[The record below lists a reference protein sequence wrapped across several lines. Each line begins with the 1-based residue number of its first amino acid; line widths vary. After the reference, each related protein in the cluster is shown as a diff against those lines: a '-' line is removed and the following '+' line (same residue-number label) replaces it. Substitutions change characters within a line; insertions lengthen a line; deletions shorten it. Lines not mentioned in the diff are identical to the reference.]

1 MSSRKS
7 ASSRTSAEPSREEKA
22 AFVKAMLKGI
32 EPGSAAAEATA
43 AKRAGTVKGKSVKG
57 KSVKGKSAAKPAA
70 GTRAAGKAAAGKAA
84 AKKPPAKKT
93 AKTPAAPV
101 AEEPQNR
108 VEILRKITAPAPV
121 ETTAKSA
128 EVIAL
133 AKEIEKALG
142 AGDLDYL
149 QPHAVQALFQALIK
163 FYGANDENG
172 NIYPVLP
179 GRLAVTGTDAMVVCG
194 ALLRAVDLQ
203 VFELGMFQS
212 WSGR

>member
-7 ASSRTSAEPSREEKA
+7 ASTRAAAEPSREEKA

-43 AKRAGTVKGKSVKG
+43 AKRAGTVKGKSAKG
-57 KSVKGKSAAKPAA
+57 KPSTKPAA
-70 GTRAAGKAAAGKAA
+70 GKKAAGKAAVKKAA
-84 AKKPPAKKT
+84 TKKAPAKKA
-93 AKTPAAPV
+93 AKTATAPV

-108 VEILRKITAPAPV
+108 VEILRKISAPAPV

-133 AKEIEKALG
+133 AKEIEKALDT
-142 AGDLDYL
+142 GDLDFL

-172 NIYPVLP
+172 NVYPILP

>member
-7 ASSRTSAEPSREEKA
+7 ASTRAAAEPSREEKA

-43 AKRAGTVKGKSVKG
+43 AKRAGTVKGKSTKG
-57 KSVKGKSAAKPAA
+57 KPSTKTAA
-70 GTRAAGKAAAGKAA
+70 GKNAAGKAAVKKAA
-84 AKKPPAKKT
+84 AKKAPAKKA
-93 AKTPAAPV
+93 AKTATAPV

-108 VEILRKITAPAPV
+108 VEILRKISAPAPV

-133 AKEIEKALG
+133 AKEIEKALDT
-142 AGDLDYL
+142 GDLDFL

-172 NIYPVLP
+172 NVYPILP
-179 GRLAVTGTDAMVVCG
+179 GRLAVTGTDAMVACG

>member
-7 ASSRTSAEPSREEKA
+7 ASTRAAAEPSREEKA

-57 KSVKGKSAAKPAA
+57 ESAKGKPSTKPAA
-70 GTRAAGKAAAGKAA
+70 GKKAAGKAAVKKAA
-84 AKKPPAKKT
+84 AKKAPAKKA
-93 AKTPAAPV
+93 AKTAAAPV

-108 VEILRKITAPAPV
+108 VEILRKISAPALV

-133 AKEIEKALG
+133 AKEIEKALET
-142 AGDLDYL
+142 GDLDFL

-172 NIYPVLP
+172 NVYPILP
-179 GRLAVTGTDAMVVCG
+179 GRLAVTGTDAMVACG

>member
-7 ASSRTSAEPSREEKA
+7 ASTRAAVEPSREEKA

-43 AKRAGTVKGKSVKG
+43 AKRAGTVKGKSAKG
-57 KSVKGKSAAKPAA
+57 KPSTKPAA
-70 GTRAAGKAAAGKAA
+70 GKKVAGKAAVKKVA
-84 AKKPPAKKT
+84 AKKAPAKKA
-93 AKTPAAPV
+93 AKTATAPV
-101 AEEPQNR
+101 AEELQNR
-108 VEILRKITAPAPV
+108 VEILRKISATAPV

-133 AKEIEKALG
+133 AKEIEKALET
-142 AGDLDYL
+142 GDLDLL

-172 NIYPVLP
+172 NVYPILP

>member
-7 ASSRTSAEPSREEKA
+7 ASTRAAAEPSREEKA
-22 AFVKAMLKGI
+22 AFVKAILKGI

-43 AKRAGTVKGKSVKG
+43 AKRAGTVKGKSAKG
-57 KSVKGKSAAKPAA
+57 KPSTKPAA
-70 GTRAAGKAAAGKAA
+70 GKKAAGKAAVKKAA
-84 AKKPPAKKT
+84 TKKAPAKKA
-93 AKTPAAPV
+93 AKTATAPV

-108 VEILRKITAPAPV
+108 VEILRKISAPAPV

-133 AKEIEKALG
+133 AKEIEKALDT
-142 AGDLDYL
+142 GDLDFL

-172 NIYPVLP
+172 NVYPILP

>member
-7 ASSRTSAEPSREEKA
+7 ASTRTAAEPSREEKA

-43 AKRAGTVKGKSVKG
+43 AKRAGTVKGKSAKG
-57 KSVKGKSAAKPAA
+57 KPSTKTAA
-70 GTRAAGKAAAGKAA
+70 GKNAAGKAAVKKAA
-84 AKKPPAKKT
+84 AKKAPAKKA
-93 AKTPAAPV
+93 AKTATAPV

-108 VEILRKITAPAPV
+108 VEILRKISAPAPV

-133 AKEIEKALG
+133 AKEIEKALDT
-142 AGDLDYL
+142 GDLDFL

-172 NIYPVLP
+172 NVYPILP
-179 GRLAVTGTDAMVVCG
+179 GRLAVTGTDAMVACG